1 MLESIKEKIIS
12 VDEAL
17 NLVKSDDQIVTGLG
31 ASEGKLFLSNL
42 HKLHGKVK
50 NVTVN
55 NCLPTQDY
63 EFFVNPLY
71 KDTFNLAGWFYN
83 PGMRKAHKNGNISF
97 IPNCL
102 HFAGKKRFSRI
113 HINIYV
119 GIASYPDKHG
129 YVSLSLSNT
138 YEKEAIDKADIVIL
152 ELNPNAPRTFG
163 DLEVNVNDVDYFILT
178 DYEIPTIPDGEPNEK
193 DKIIGKYIAEYIH
206 DGDCLQL
213 GIGGIPNAIAAS
225 LYDKK
230 NLGIHTEMIT
240 SEMAKL
246 AKAGVI
252 NGSCKQTHKG
262 KMVATFAMG
271 TRELYDFLDDNP
283 SVMLLEGSYV
293 NDPYVI
299 SQNDNQVSIN
309 TTLEVDVTGQCCSE
323 SLGSQ
328 QFSGTGGQSD
338 TAIGAQMSKNGR
350 SFIALYSTAMVKDKV
365 TGERVETSKIVCQL
379 KPGAAVSLSRND
391 IDYLVTEYGCV
402 HLKGTTIKERVDLI
416 ISVAHPKFRQALREE
431 AIKIGIISE

>member
-17 NLVKSDDQIVTGLG
+17 NLVKDNDQIVTGLG
-31 ASEGKLFLSNL
+31 ATEGKLFLSNI
-42 HKLHGKVK
+42 HKLYEKVK
-50 NVTVN
+50 NVTIN
-55 NCLPTQDY
+55 NCLPMQEY
-63 EFFVNPLY
+63 EFFTDPKY
-71 KDTFNLAGWFYN
+71 KGTFQLDGWFYN
-83 PGMRKAHKNGNISF
+83 PGMRRAHKNGNISF
-97 IPNCL
+97 IPNNL
-102 HFAGKKRFSRI
+102 HFAGAKRFSHI
-113 HINIYV
+113 HVNIYV
-119 GIASYPDKHG
+119 GLATMPDKHG
-129 YVSLSLSNT
+129 YVSLALSNT
-138 YEKEAIDKADIVIL
+138 YEKEAIEKADIVIL
-152 ELNPNAPRTFG
+152 EINPKAPRVFG
-163 DLEVNVNDVDYFILT
+163 DLEVKVDDVDYFILA
-178 DYEIPTIPDGEPNEK
+178 DYDMPTLPDGVPNEK
-193 DKIIGKYIAEYIH
+193 DKIIGKLIAEHIH

-252 NGSCKQTHKG
+252 NGSCKQNYKG

-271 TRELYDFLDDNP
+271 TQELYDYLDDNP
-283 SVMLLEGSYV
+283 SVLLLKGSEV

-299 SQNDNQVSIN
+299 AKNDNQVSIN

-323 SLGSQ
+323 SLGST

-338 TAIGAQMSKNGR
+338 TVIGAQMSKNGR
-350 SFIALYSTAMVKDKV
+350 SFIALYSTAMVKNKE
-365 TGERVETSKIVCQL
+365 TGEREEVSKIVCQL

-391 IDYLVTEYGCV
+391 LDYLVTEYGCV
-402 HLKGTTIKERVDLI
+402 RLKGTTIRERVDLI
-416 ISVAHPKFRQALREE
+416 ISIAHPKFRQQLREE
-431 AIKIGIISE
+431 AIRLGIICE